1 MHPLYTR
8 GSNICLVSL
17 TGLRS
22 SLPAPG
28 PKLHF
33 QSKRSSIITLS
44 DQKEFQTILY
54 LMEGKNFHL
63 TVSHIELLI

>member
-1 MHPLYTR
+1 MRVQYLSCKPDR
-8 GSNICLVSL
+8 PEIISAS
-17 TGLRS
+17 
-22 SLPAPG
+22 PG
-28 PKLHF
+28 PKLHV